1 MFKSISENR
10 IRKNIN
16 FGKRFPKTVCEG
28 KIGISEGLKETLGGG
43 RREKI
48 LFFFSKILSSQ
59 SATFLNS
66 SVKNKMM
73 GTLFYLEL
81 IYNTLYLNILSID
94 MSNQQLNEIK
104 LTKI

>member
-1 MFKSISENR
+1 
-10 IRKNIN
+10 
-16 FGKRFPKTVCEG
+16 
-28 KIGISEGLKETLGGG
+28 
-43 RREKI
+43 
-48 LFFFSKILSSQ
+48 
-59 SATFLNS
+59 
-66 SVKNKMM
+66 M